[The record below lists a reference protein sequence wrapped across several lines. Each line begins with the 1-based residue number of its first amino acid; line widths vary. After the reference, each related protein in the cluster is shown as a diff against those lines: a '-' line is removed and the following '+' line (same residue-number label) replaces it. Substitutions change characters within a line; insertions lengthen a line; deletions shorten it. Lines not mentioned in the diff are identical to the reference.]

1 MDQTAEIKRLKAC
14 INDLISVISI
24 PAICDSHEPSHIT
37 STLLEALLSTLHAD
51 FVYGKL
57 TYLTGCQPET
67 EVVQFARHLSTSAK
81 ASDIGQTLQPWLK
94 DPGTSPVEIPDP
106 IAGGSTFIAHL
117 RLELQSEVLLLAAGS
132 KRPDFPTEIEMLLLR
147 VAANQACIQLQEA
160 RLLNE
165 QRRAADEIRFQA
177 ELLDAVDQAVVAIDM
192 EGRIISWNRFAE
204 ALYGWPAGEVKGRN
218 ITDVTPVE
226 GPPAET
232 AEMLSRWQRGER
244 WTGECLIKH
253 RNGSVLPILVTDS
266 PISNGRERLIGS
278 VRVSID
284 ITELK
289 RAEEVFEQ
297 RVAKRTRQLTDA
309 NDELRKEIYDRE
321 RVEVELRESEQRFH
335 NLADT
340 APVMI
345 WMCGT
350 DKLCK
355 YVSQRWLEFTGR
367 TIDQELGN
375 GWAERIHPD
384 DYEGFFE
391 YGRAFDARRSFRQK
405 YRMKRHDGEYRWIL
419 DTGVPHFAPDGEFLG
434 YIGSCLDI
442 TERIDAEAA
451 LEKALSEVQRL
462 KDQLYA
468 ENIYLQ
474 EEIMVAHNFGE
485 IIGRS
490 ESLQRALRQA
500 EQVAPLDTTV
510 LLLGE
515 TGTGKELLA
524 HAIHS
529 LHPRNQHPLVKV
541 NCATLPAQL
550 IESELFGHERGSF
563 TGALAR
569 RVGRFEI
576 ANGGT
581 IFLDEI
587 GELPLDLQAKLLRV
601 LQEGE
606 FERVGSSNT
615 IKVDV
620 RVIAATNRNLE
631 EAVRNGSFRSDLY
644 YRLNIFPIKV
654 PALRERRED
663 IQTLVKHFVNQL
675 GKKLGKRIDSIPQET
690 MEALQNYDWPGNIRE
705 LRNVIERAAIVTQGN
720 QLTLVDRLENQPQF
734 TELPRSVPAVTSPE
748 TATLDE
754 HQRQLILRTMERTY
768 WRVEGPVGAAALLGM
783 HPNTLRS
790 RMKRLGITKPKF
802 KEPA

>member
-1 MDQTAEIKRLKAC
+1 
-14 INDLISVISI
+14 
-24 PAICDSHEPSHIT
+24 
-37 STLLEALLSTLHAD
+37 
-51 FVYGKL
+51 
-57 TYLTGCQPET
+57 
-67 EVVQFARHLSTSAK
+67 
-81 ASDIGQTLQPWLK
+81 
-94 DPGTSPVEIPDP
+94 
-106 IAGGSTFIAHL
+106 
-117 RLELQSEVLLLAAGS
+117 
-132 KRPDFPTEIEMLLLR
+132 
-147 VAANQACIQLQEA
+147 
-160 RLLNE
+160 
-165 QRRAADEIRFQA
+165 
-177 ELLDAVDQAVVAIDM
+177 
-192 EGRIISWNRFAE
+192 
-204 ALYGWPAGEVKGRN
+204 
-218 ITDVTPVE
+218 
-226 GPPAET
+226 
-232 AEMLSRWQRGER
+232 
-244 WTGECLIKH
+244 
-253 RNGSVLPILVTDS
+253 
-266 PISNGRERLIGS
+266 
-278 VRVSID
+278 
-284 ITELK
+284 
-289 RAEEVFEQ
+289 
-297 RVAKRTRQLTDA
+297 
-309 NDELRKEIYDRE
+309 
-321 RVEVELRESEQRFH
+321 
-335 NLADT
+335 
-340 APVMI
+340 
-345 WMCGT
+345 
-350 DKLCK
+350 
-355 YVSQRWLEFTGR
+355 
-367 TIDQELGN
+367 
-375 GWAERIHPD
+375 
-384 DYEGFFE
+384 
-391 YGRAFDARRSFRQK
+391 
-405 YRMKRHDGEYRWIL
+405 
-419 DTGVPHFAPDGEFLG
+419 
-434 YIGSCLDI
+434 
-442 TERIDAEAA
+442 
-451 LEKALSEVQRL
+451 
-462 KDQLYA
+462 
-468 ENIYLQ
+468 
-474 EEIMVAHNFGE
+474 
-485 IIGRS
+485 
-490 ESLQRALRQA
+490 
-500 EQVAPLDTTV
+500 
-510 LLLGE
+510 
-515 TGTGKELLA
+515 
-524 HAIHS
+524 
-529 LHPRNQHPLVKV
+529 
-541 NCATLPAQL
+541 L